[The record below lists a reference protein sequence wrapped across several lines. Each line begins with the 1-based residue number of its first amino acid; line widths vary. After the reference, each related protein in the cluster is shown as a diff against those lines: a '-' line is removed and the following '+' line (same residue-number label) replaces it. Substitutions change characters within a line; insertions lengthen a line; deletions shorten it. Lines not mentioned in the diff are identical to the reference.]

1 MKRLT
6 LIWLIVLLPTLIGCN
21 DPESGKGFS
30 LPKGDAPRGAE
41 VFVQLKCN
49 ACHSVGDIAALESLA
64 PPLRSPIAL
73 GGEVVRIQTY
83 GELVTSIINPSH
95 RFAPGHPADA
105 VQADGQSTMTNYNDV
120 MTVSQLV
127 DLVTYLQ
134 TQYKLKEYE
143 LTDYPPYY

>member
-6 LIWLIVLLPTLIGCN
+6 W
-21 DPESGKGFS
+21 SW
-30 LPKGDAPRGAE
+30 
-41 VFVQLKCN
+41 
-49 ACHSVGDIAALESLA
+49 
-64 PPLRSPIAL
+64 
-73 GGEVVRIQTY
+73 
-83 GELVTSIINPSH
+83 LVTSIINPSH

-105 VQADGQSTMTNYNDV
+105 VQADGQSAMTNYNDV